1 MKLERFSFPTRES
14 FCLGQPIFGWE
25 VNPPILSVCL
35 CVSTKSFEPVGS
47 FLCNSAGNSCHWR
60 WRRSYNP
67 VSSTIPKMADIKLLI
82 WIQNM
87 HHSML
92 EHEILKA
99 EKSSTD
105 KQLLIRLIL
114 SKPKYYSERRLKF
127 TIYLYCALWRQPM
140 NHCTQTNEVWRSKRS
155 WTYLQVDY
163 YLNRY
168 FVR

>member
-1 MKLERFSFPTRES
+1 MRTLMAPS
-14 FCLGQPIFGWE
+14 C
-25 VNPPILSVCL
+25 LSVC
-35 CVSTKSFEPVGS
+35 VSPLNLLNQLVV

-82 WIQNM
+82 LIQNM

-99 EKSSTD
+99 ERSSTD

-140 NHCTQTNEVWRSKRS
+140 NHCTQTNEVWRNKRS
-155 WTYLQVDY
+155 WTYLQV
-163 YLNRY
+163 L
-168 FVR
+168 FESLFC